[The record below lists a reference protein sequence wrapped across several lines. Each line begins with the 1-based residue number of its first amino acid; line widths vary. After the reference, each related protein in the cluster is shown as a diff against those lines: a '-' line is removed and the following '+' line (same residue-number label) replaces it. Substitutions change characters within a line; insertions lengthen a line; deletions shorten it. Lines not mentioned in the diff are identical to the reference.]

1 MSAFRGKLLSRR
13 RAEGLAVASS
23 SKILVQ
29 VARSA
34 SLMRV
39 VVAYAAYILTEF
51 GVWIAMLVYAY
62 GQGGATTAGV
72 VVLAQLIPAV
82 MVGPVASV
90 VADQRS
96 PVLLLVVGYLVQA
109 LGYGAAAGAILAGA
123 RPILVYLALVVASAA
138 VCTTRPAQAALVP
151 SLARDVGELTAAN
164 VLISWVESVGIM
176 SAGAV
181 AGLILAWRGVE
192 YVFGLSAVL
201 VGGSALLVW
210 ALRSQSPSPVDTV
223 ATVRMRIAGGFGEV
237 RNSSTARLLVGL
249 LGAEYVVIGA
259 LDILFVVLAISV
271 LHLGQGWVGYL
282 NMAYGAGGVV
292 LGGFAIL
299 LVGRRLGPVI
309 VLTAVLLGLALGVTA
324 GASRPAAVVVL
335 LSVVGGSRALFDVST
350 RSLLQRA
357 VPADMVARLFGIAEG
372 LSMAGLA
379 AGSLLAPALIALG
392 NAQLALAIVAA
403 ILPILAITCIRALV
417 RIDRRAQV
425 PIVEISLLRL
435 LPIFH
440 GLPAPAIEG
449 IAHALER
456 VEYDPG
462 AVIMREGDP
471 GDRFYAIAHGSV
483 QILQGGHAIAI
494 LGRGAGLGEIA
505 LLRDGRRTAT
515 AVASSAVSAVALDRD
530 SFLTAV
536 NGHSPT
542 RQNAEAIVREL
553 RERDLRR
560 GDAPDEGDSP

>member
-1 MSAFRGKLLSRR
+1 MPAFRGRPLSRL
-13 RAEGLAVASS
+13 RAKALAVASS
-23 SKILVQ
+23 SKIFGQ

-34 SLMRV
+34 SLMRL
-39 VVAYAAYILTEF
+39 VVAYAAYILTEY

-72 VVLAQLIPAV
+72 VALAQLIPAAI
-82 MVGPVASV
+82 VGPVASA
-90 VADQRS
+90 VADRRS
-96 PVLLLVVGYLVQA
+96 PVLLMVVGYLLQA
-109 LGYGAAAGAILAGA
+109 LGYGAAAVAIWVSAP
-123 RPILVYLALVVASAA
+123 PILVYVALMVSSAA

-164 VLISWVESVGIM
+164 VLIGWVESVGIM
-176 SAGAV
+176 TAGAV
-181 AGLILAWRGVE
+181 TGVILAWWGVE
-192 YVFGLSAVL
+192 YVFGVSAVL
-201 VGGSALLVW
+201 VGGAALLVW
-210 ALRSQSPSPVDTV
+210 PLRAQSPSRDDTV
-223 ATVRMRIAGGFGEV
+223 ATARMRIASGFGEV
-237 RNSSTARLLVGL
+237 GRSGTARLLVGL
-249 LGAEYVVIGA
+249 LAAEYVVIGA
-259 LDILFVVLAISV
+259 LDILFVVLAINV
-271 LHLGQGWVGYL
+271 LHLGQAWVGYL
-282 NMAYGAGGVV
+282 NMAYGAGGVI

-324 GASRPAAVVVL
+324 VASRPVAVVVL
-335 LSVVGGSRALFDVST
+335 LSVVGGTRALFDVST

-372 LSMAGLA
+372 LSMVGLA

-392 NAQLALAIVAA
+392 NAPLALATVAA
-403 ILPILAITCIRALV
+403 ILPILAITCIKPLV

-425 PIVEISLLRL
+425 PIVEISLLRS

-440 GLPAPAIEG
+440 GLPAPAVEG

-462 AVIMREGDP
+462 TVIMREGDP
-471 GDRFYAIAHGSV
+471 SDRFYAIAHGSV
-483 QILQGGHAIAI
+483 EILQGGHAIAM

-505 LLRDGRRTAT
+505 LLREGMRTAT
-515 AVASSAVSAVALDRD
+515 AVASTSVSAVALDRA

-536 NGHSPT
+536 NGHAPT
-542 RQNAEAIVREL
+542 RQTAEAIVREL
-553 RERDLRR
+553 RARDQRR
-560 GDAPDEGDSP
+560 RLAPDEGDSP